1 MAEDK
6 PDAKS
11 PKPGARPQGG
21 AEAGEPTTL
30 LQRLRGTI
38 SKAVQ
43 NKVEVILQEVQK
55 LSDSDKLYLY
65 LQLPSGPSAG
75 DKSSEPSILSNEEY
89 MYAYRWIRNHLE
101 EHVDTCLPKQSVYDA
116 YRKYCESLACCRPL
130 STANFGK
137 IIREIFPDIKAR
149 RLGGRG
155 QSKYCYSGIRRK
167 TLVAMPP
174 LPGLDLKGSESP
186 EMGPEVTPAPRD
198 ELVEA
203 ACALTCDWAERI
215 LKRSF
220 SSIVQV
226 ARYLLQQHLISA
238 RSAHAHVLKAGG
250 LAEEDERAP
259 QERSSKSKNGVES
272 LEGGGPKKPEK
283 PAQPPKEL
291 DSRAETDPPGRGER
305 KKSVVDSS
313 APAASKPHVNA
324 HVARLPVLL
333 PRTPRSLITPILA
346 SKLSSSTLKVATLP
360 LSTRVGGPQTA
371 VPVINMILPPVPTLS
386 GVGPGPGLGPGFRPG
401 PGLGSG
407 PGPGPGAG
415 PGPGPGA
422 GPGPGPGA
430 GAGSGPGAGAGA
442 GAGPGRVPPRAVI
455 VPRSTENRELGV
467 SGDPRPQDK
476 GVKRTAEVPLGEA
489 SGQDPPVKEVKH
501 GAEDTVSESKRKRGR
516 PRKRPGGCGE
526 RNATPE
532 KPAAIVNSPRLLWET
547 WGSKRENNLVSRSER
562 LGPVGGAEQE
572 TLLAQGHGDG
582 AFSKGKGSLSSQEAK
597 ETEDKIPPV
606 TSKVSVI
613 KGRIQK
619 EALQWV
625 KGEADAATQA
635 HKGLKGHML
644 QSYLTHEHKDPKATP
659 P

>member
-21 AEAGEPTTL
+21 AETGEPTTL

-43 NKVEVILQEVQK
+43 NKVEGILQEVQK
-55 LSDSDKLYLY
+55 FSDNDKLYLY
-65 LQLPSGPSAG
+65 LQLPSGPSVG

-101 EHVDTCLPKQSVYDA
+101 EHMDTCLPKQSVYDA

-167 TLVAMPP
+167 TLVSMPP

-259 QERSSKSKNGVES
+259 RDRSSCKPKTGVES
-272 LEGGGPKKPEK
+272 QEGGGPKKPER

-291 DSRAETDPPGRGER
+291 EARAGTEPPGRGER
-305 KKSVVDSS
+305 KKSVIDSS
-313 APAASKPHVNA
+313 APAASKPQVNA
-324 HVARLPVLL
+324 LVARLPVLL
-333 PRTPRSLITPILA
+333 PRAPQSLITPFLA
-346 SKLSSSTLKVATLP
+346 SKLPSGTLKVATLP
-360 LSTRVGGPQTA
+360 LPTRVGGPQA
-371 VPVINMILPPVPTLS
+371 GVPISTGAGL
-386 GVGPGPGLGPGFRPG
+386 GPGLGTGPGLGPGPG
-401 PGLGSG
+401 P
-407 PGPGPGAG
+407 
-415 PGPGPGA
+415 
-422 GPGPGPGA
+422 
-430 GAGSGPGAGAGA
+430 
-442 GAGPGRVPPRAVI
+442 GPGRVPPRALI
-455 VPRSTENRELGV
+455 LPRGTENREVGI
-467 SGDPRPQDK
+467 SGDPRPHDK
-476 GVKRTAEVPLGEA
+476 GIKRTAEVPLSEA
-489 SGQDPPVKEVKH
+489 SGQDSPVKEVKQETE
-501 GAEDTVSESKRKRGR
+501 GTVSEAKRKRGR
-516 PRKRPGGCGE
+516 PRKKPSGNG
-526 RNATPE
+526 E
-532 KPAAIVNSPRLLWET
+532 KPTAAAAVNSPRTPRSLWET
-547 WGSKRENNLVSRSER
+547 WGSKGENNLVGRQER
-562 LGPVGGAEQE
+562 PGPVGEAEKETVPTQGQE
-572 TLLAQGHGDG
+572 DG
-582 AFSKGKGSLSSQEAK
+582 TVSKGERSLSAQPAK
-597 ETEDKIPPV
+597 EAEDKIPLITSV

-613 KGRIQK
+613 RGRMQK
-619 EALQWV
+619 DALPLI
-625 KGEADAATQA
+625 KGEADPTTQGN
-635 HKGLKGHML
+635 KGLKGRVL
-644 QSYLTHEHKDPKATP
+644 QSSLIHEHKDPKATP

>member
-11 PKPGARPQGG
+11 PKTGARPQAG

-43 NKVEVILQEVQK
+43 NKVEGILQEVQK
-55 LSDSDKLYLY
+55 FSDNDKLYLY
-65 LQLPSGPSAG
+65 LQLPSGPSIG
-75 DKSSEPSILSNEEY
+75 EKSSEPSILSNEEY

-101 EHVDTCLPKQSVYDA
+101 EHMDTCLPKQSVYDA

-167 TLVAMPP
+167 TLVSMPP

-186 EMGPEVTPAPRD
+186 EMGPEVSPAPRD

-259 QERSSKSKNGVES
+259 RERSSCKSKNGVEN
-272 LEGGGPKKPEK
+272 LEGGGPKKPER

-291 DSRAETDPPGRGER
+291 EARAGTDPPGRAER
-305 KKSVVDSS
+305 KKSVIDSS
-313 APAASKPHVNA
+313 VPAASKPQVNA
-324 HVARLPVLL
+324 LVARLPVLL
-333 PRTPRSLITPILA
+333 PRAPRSLITPI
-346 SKLSSSTLKVATLP
+346 SGTLKVATLP
-360 LSTRVGGPQTA
+360 LPTRVGGPQAA
-371 VPVINMILPPVPTLS
+371 VPIINMILPPVPALS
-386 GVGPGPGLGPGFRPG
+386 GAGPGPGLGPRFGPGPGPGLGAGPRVGPGPGLGAGVGPV
-401 PGLGSG
+401 PGLG
-407 PGPGPGAG
+407 AG
-415 PGPGPGA
+415 LGL
-422 GPGPGPGA
+422 
-430 GAGSGPGAGAGA
+430 
-442 GAGPGRVPPRAVI
+442 GPGRVPPRAPI
-455 VPRSTENRELGV
+455 LPRGTENREVGI
-467 SGDPRPQDK
+467 SGDPKPHDK
-476 GVKRTAEVPLGEA
+476 GVKRTAEVPLSEA
-489 SGQDPPVKEVKH
+489 SGQDPPVKEMKH
-501 GAEDTVSESKRKRGR
+501 ETEDTVSEAKRKRGR
-516 PRKRPGGCGE
+516 PRKKPGGSGE
-526 RNATPE
+526 RNATLE
-532 KPAAIVNSPRLLWET
+532 KSAAAVNSPRSPRSLWET
-547 WGSKRENNLVSRSER
+547 WSSKRENNLVGRPER
-562 LGPVGGAEQE
+562 PGPVGEAEQE
-572 TLLAQGHGDG
+572 TVLAQGQEDG
-582 AFSKGKGSLSSQEAK
+582 AVSKGERSLSSQEAI
-597 ETEDKIPPV
+597 EAEDKIPPF

-619 EALQWV
+619 EPLQLV
-625 KGEADAATQA
+625 KGEADAATQGN
-635 HKGLKGHML
+635 KGLKGRVL
-644 QSYLTHEHKDPKATP
+644 QSSLTHEHKDPKATP

>member
-11 PKPGARPQGG
+11 PKTGARPQGA

-43 NKVEVILQEVQK
+43 NKVEGILQEVQK
-55 LSDSDKLYLY
+55 FSDNDKLYLY
-65 LQLPSGPSAG
+65 LQLPAGPSVG

-89 MYAYRWIRNHLE
+89 MHAYRWIRNHLE
-101 EHVDTCLPKQSVYDA
+101 EHMDTCLPKQSVYDA

-155 QSKYCYSGIRRK
+155 QSN
-167 TLVAMPP
+167 
-174 LPGLDLKGSESP
+174 P
-186 EMGPEVTPAPRD
+186 EMGPEVSPAPRD

-259 QERSSKSKNGVES
+259 RERSSCKSKNGTEN
-272 LEGGGPKKPEK
+272 LEGGGPKKPER

-291 DSRAETDPPGRGER
+291 EARAGIDLPGRAER
-305 KKSVVDSS
+305 KKSVIDSS
-313 APAASKPHVNA
+313 VPAASKPQVNA
-324 HVARLPVLL
+324 LVARLPVLL
-333 PRTPRSLITPILA
+333 PRAPQSLITPIPG
-346 SKLSSSTLKVATLP
+346 TLKVATLP
-360 LSTRVGGPQTA
+360 LPTRVGGPQTA
-371 VPVINMILPPVPTLS
+371 VPIINMILPPVPTLS
-386 GVGPGPGLGPGFRPG
+386 GAGPGPGLGPRFGPG
-401 PGLGSG
+401 PSLGPGPRAGAGLGTG
-407 PGPGPGAG
+407 PGPGPGLGTGPGSGLGTGPGTGLGTG
-415 PGPGPGA
+415 PGPGLGA
-422 GPGPGPGA
+422 GVGPVPGL
-430 GAGSGPGAGAGA
+430 GSGLGL
-442 GAGPGRVPPRAVI
+442 GPGRVPPRATI
-455 VPRSTENRELGV
+455 LPRGTENREVGI
-467 SGDPRPQDK
+467 SGDPRPHDK
-476 GVKRTAEVPLGEA
+476 GVKRTAEVPLSEA
-489 SGQDPPVKEVKH
+489 SGQDPPGKEMKH
-501 GAEDTVSESKRKRGR
+501 EAEDTGSEAKRKRGR
-516 PRKRPGGCGE
+516 PRKKPLGSGE
-526 RNATPE
+526 RNTTPTPE
-532 KPAAIVNSPRLLWET
+532 KSAAAVNSPRSPRSLWES
-547 WGSKRENNLVSRSER
+547 WGSKRENNLVGRPER
-562 LGPVGGAEQE
+562 PGPVGESERETVLVQGQE
-572 TLLAQGHGDG
+572 DDA
-582 AFSKGKGSLSSQEAK
+582 ASKGKRSLSSQGAK
-597 ETEDKIPPV
+597 EAEDKIPPV

-619 EALQWV
+619 EALQLV
-625 KGEADAATQA
+625 KRETDAATQGN
-635 HKGLKGHML
+635 KGLKGRVL
-644 QSYLTHEHKDPKATP
+644 QSSLTHEHKDPKATP

>member
-1 MAEDK
+1 MAEDN

-11 PKPGARPQGG
+11 PKTGARPQGG

-43 NKVEVILQEVQK
+43 NKVEGILQEVQK
-55 LSDSDKLYLY
+55 FSDNDKLYLY
-65 LQLPSGPSAG
+65 LQLPSGPSTG

-101 EHVDTCLPKQSVYDA
+101 EHMDTCLPKQSVYDA

-167 TLVAMPP
+167 TLVSMPP

-186 EMGPEVTPAPRD
+186 EMGPEVSPAPRD

-250 LAEEDERAP
+250 LAEEEERGP
-259 QERSSKSKNGVES
+259 RERSSCKSKNGVEN
-272 LEGGGPKKPEK
+272 LEGGGPKKPER

-291 DSRAETDPPGRGER
+291 EARAGTDSPGRSER
-305 KKSVVDSS
+305 KKSVIDSS
-313 APAASKPHVNA
+313 VPAASKPQVNA
-324 HVARLPVLL
+324 LVARLPVLL
-333 PRTPRSLITPILA
+333 PRAPRSLITPI
-346 SKLSSSTLKVATLP
+346 SGTLKVATLP
-360 LSTRVGGPQTA
+360 LPTRVGGPQAA
-371 VPVINMILPPVPTLS
+371 VPIINMILPPVPTLS
-386 GVGPGPGLGPGFRPG
+386 GPGPGLGA
-401 PGLGSG
+401 GLGL
-407 PGPGPGAG
+407 
-415 PGPGPGA
+415 
-422 GPGPGPGA
+422 
-430 GAGSGPGAGAGA
+430 
-442 GAGPGRVPPRAVI
+442 GPGRVPPRAPI
-455 VPRSTENRELGV
+455 LPRGTESREVGI
-467 SGDPRPQDK
+467 SGDPRPHDK
-476 GVKRTAEVPLGEA
+476 GVKRTAEVPLSEA
-489 SGQDPPVKEVKH
+489 SGQDPPVKEMKH
-501 GAEDTVSESKRKRGR
+501 ETEDTVSEAKRKRGR
-516 PRKRPGGCGE
+516 PRKKTGGSGE

-532 KPAAIVNSPRLLWET
+532 KSAAAVNSPRSPRLLWET
-547 WGSKRENNLVSRSER
+547 WGSKRENNLVGRPER
-562 LGPVGGAEQE
+562 PGAVGEAQRE
-572 TLLAQGHGDG
+572 TVLAQGQEDG
-582 AFSKGKGSLSSQEAK
+582 AVSKGEKSLSSQEAK
-597 ETEDKIPPV
+597 EAEDKIPPV

-619 EALQWV
+619 EALQLV
-625 KGEADAATQA
+625 KGEADAATQGN
-635 HKGLKGHML
+635 KGLKGRVL
-644 QSYLTHEHKDPKATP
+644 QSSLTHEHKDPKATP

>member
-1 MAEDK
+1 
-6 PDAKS
+6 
-11 PKPGARPQGG
+11 
-21 AEAGEPTTL
+21 
-30 LQRLRGTI
+30 
-38 SKAVQ
+38 
-43 NKVEVILQEVQK
+43 
-55 LSDSDKLYLY
+55 
-65 LQLPSGPSAG
+65 
-75 DKSSEPSILSNEEY
+75 

-101 EHVDTCLPKQSVYDA
+101 EHMDTCLPKQSVYDA

-167 TLVAMPP
+167 TLVSMPP

-186 EMGPEVTPAPRD
+186 EMGPEVSPAPRD

-259 QERSSKSKNGVES
+259 REWSSCKSKNGAEN
-272 LEGGGPKKPEK
+272 LEGGGPKKPER

-291 DSRAETDPPGRGER
+291 EARAGTEPPGRGER
-305 KKSVVDSS
+305 KKSVTDSS
-313 APAASKPHVNA
+313 APAASKPQVNA
-324 HVARLPVLL
+324 LVARLPVLL
-333 PRTPRSLITPILA
+333 PRAPRSLTTPILA
-346 SKLSSSTLKVATLP
+346 PKLSSGTLKVAALP
-360 LSTRVGGPQTA
+360 LSTRVGGPQAA

-386 GVGPGPGLGPGFRPG
+386 GAGPGPGPGPGFRPRPGLGPGA
-401 PGLGSG
+401 G
-407 PGPGPGAG
+407 PGPQAGLGPGAG
-415 PGPGPGA
+415 PGPG
-422 GPGPGPGA
+422 
-430 GAGSGPGAGAGA
+430 
-442 GAGPGRVPPRAVI
+442 RVPPRVVI
-455 VPRSTENRELGV
+455 WPQSTENREVGI
-467 SGDPRPQDK
+467 SGGDPRPHDK
-476 GVKRTAEVPLGEA
+476 GVKRTAEVPLSEA

-501 GAEDTVSESKRKRGR
+501 DTEDKSEAKRKRGR
-516 PRKRPGGCGE
+516 PRKKLGGNGE
-526 RNATPE
+526 RNAAPE
-532 KPAAIVNSPRLLWET
+532 KPAAAVNSPRSPQLLWET
-547 WGSKRENNLVSRSER
+547 WGSKRENNLVGRPER
-562 LGPVGGAEQE
+562 LGPVGEAEQE
-572 TLLAQGHGDG
+572 TVLAQGQKDG
-582 AFSKGKGSLSSQEAK
+582 AVSKGERSLSSQEAK
-597 ETEDKIPPV
+597 ETEVPPV

-619 EALQWV
+619 ETFQLV
-625 KGEADAATQA
+625 KGESDAATQA
-635 HKGLKGHML
+635 NKGLKGRVL
-644 QSYLTHEHKDPKATP
+644 QSSLTHEHKDPKATP

>member
-6 PDAKS
+6 PDANS
-11 PKPGARPQGG
+11 PNAGARPQGG
-21 AEAGEPTTL
+21 AETGEPTTL

-43 NKVEVILQEVQK
+43 NKVEGILQEVQK
-55 LSDSDKLYLY
+55 FSDNDKLYLY
-65 LQLPSGPSAG
+65 LQLPSGPSVG

-101 EHVDTCLPKQSVYDA
+101 EHMDTCLPKQSVYDA

-167 TLVAMPP
+167 TLVSMPP
-174 LPGLDLKGSESP
+174 LPGLDLKGSEGP

-259 QERSSKSKNGVES
+259 REWSSCKSKNGVENQ
-272 LEGGGPKKPEK
+272 EGRGPKKPEK

-291 DSRAETDPPGRGER
+291 EAQAGTEPPGHGER
-305 KKSVVDSS
+305 KKSIIDSS
-313 APAASKPHVNA
+313 APVASKPQVNA
-324 HVARLPVLL
+324 LMARLPVLL
-333 PRTPRSLITPILA
+333 PRAPQSLITPFLA
-346 SKLSSSTLKVATLP
+346 SKLPSGTLKVATLP
-360 LSTRVGGPQTA
+360 LPTRVGGPQA
-371 VPVINMILPPVPTLS
+371 GVPIINMILPPVPTIS
-386 GVGPGPGLGPGFRPG
+386 GTGAGLGP
-401 PGLGSG
+401 G
-407 PGPGPGAG
+407 PGPGPGAVPGLGAG
-415 PGPGPGA
+415 PGTGTGPGPGA
-422 GPGPGPGA
+422 G
-430 GAGSGPGAGAGA
+430 
-442 GAGPGRVPPRAVI
+442 RVPPRALI
-455 VPRSTENRELGV
+455 LPRGTENREGGI
-467 SGDPRPQDK
+467 SGDPRPHDK
-476 GVKRTAEVPLGEA
+476 GVKRTAEVPLSEA
-489 SGQDPPVKEVKH
+489 SGQDPPVKEVKQET
-501 GAEDTVSESKRKRGR
+501 EDTVSEAKKKRGR
-516 PRKRPGGCGE
+516 PRKKPSGNGE
-526 RNATPE
+526 RHTAPE
-532 KPAAIVNSPRLLWET
+532 KPTVAAAVNSPRTPRSLWET
-547 WGSKRENNLVSRSER
+547 WGSKGENNLVGRQER
-562 LGPVGGAEQE
+562 PGPMGEAEKEAVPPQGQE
-572 TLLAQGHGDG
+572 DG
-582 AFSKGKGSLSSQEAK
+582 TVSKGERSLSAQPAK
-597 ETEDKIPPV
+597 DTEDKIPLI

-613 KGRIQK
+613 RGRIQK
-619 EALQWV
+619 DALPLI
-625 KGEADAATQA
+625 KGEADPAAQCN
-635 HKGLKGHML
+635 KGLKGRVL
-644 QSYLTHEHKDPKATP
+644 QSSLTHEHKDPKTTP

>member
-1 MAEDK
+1 MAEDN

-11 PKPGARPQGG
+11 PKTGARPQGG

-43 NKVEVILQEVQK
+43 NKVEGILQEVQK
-55 LSDSDKLYLY
+55 FSDNDKLYLY
-65 LQLPSGPSAG
+65 LQLPSGPSTG

-101 EHVDTCLPKQSVYDA
+101 EHMDTCLPKQSVYDA

-167 TLVAMPP
+167 TLVSMPP

-186 EMGPEVTPAPRD
+186 EMGPEVSPAPRD

-250 LAEEDERAP
+250 LAEEEERGP
-259 QERSSKSKNGVES
+259 RERSSCKSKNGVEN
-272 LEGGGPKKPEK
+272 LEGGGPKKPER

-291 DSRAETDPPGRGER
+291 EARAGTDSPGRSER
-305 KKSVVDSS
+305 KKSVIDSS
-313 APAASKPHVNA
+313 VPAASKPQVNA
-324 HVARLPVLL
+324 LVARLPVLL
-333 PRTPRSLITPILA
+333 PRAPRSLITPI
-346 SKLSSSTLKVATLP
+346 SGTLKVATLP
-360 LSTRVGGPQTA
+360 LPTRVGGPQAA
-371 VPVINMILPPVPTLS
+371 VPIINMILPPVPTLS
-386 GVGPGPGLGPGFRPG
+386 GPGLGA
-401 PGLGSG
+401 GLGL
-407 PGPGPGAG
+407 
-415 PGPGPGA
+415 
-422 GPGPGPGA
+422 
-430 GAGSGPGAGAGA
+430 
-442 GAGPGRVPPRAVI
+442 GPGRVPPRAPI
-455 VPRSTENRELGV
+455 LPRGTESREVGI
-467 SGDPRPQDK
+467 SGDPRPHDK
-476 GVKRTAEVPLGEA
+476 GVKRTAEVPLSEA
-489 SGQDPPVKEVKH
+489 SGQDPPVKEMKH
-501 GAEDTVSESKRKRGR
+501 ETEDTVSEAKRKRGR
-516 PRKRPGGCGE
+516 PRKKTGGSGE

-532 KPAAIVNSPRLLWET
+532 KSAAAVNSPRSPRLLWET
-547 WGSKRENNLVSRSER
+547 WGSKRENNLVGRPER
-562 LGPVGGAEQE
+562 PGAVGEAQRE
-572 TLLAQGHGDG
+572 TVLAQGQEDG
-582 AFSKGKGSLSSQEAK
+582 AVSKGEKSLSSQEAK
-597 ETEDKIPPV
+597 EAEDKIPPV

-619 EALQWV
+619 EALQLV
-625 KGEADAATQA
+625 KGEADAATQGN
-635 HKGLKGHML
+635 KGLKGRVL
-644 QSYLTHEHKDPKATP
+644 QSSLTHEHKDPKATP